1 MTNLQKFSLEN
12 PIIVG
17 LTLLIIALCFR
28 LLDIFLLRSDERF
41 GEIFFSKALGFIL
54 VLFFVWGTGQGLKSI
69 GLHSNMI
76 FQSIFIG
83 VFVTAIALG
92 SGYTIEYLIGLI
104 RGVHPQFYYEAID
117 PKTNISGGALFGLG
131 LIVGNI
137 LNSFMEEGLFRGI
150 LIRLFGYKL
159 ITNQANWFQAM
170 LFGLWHIPWVFKE
183 YQLGKLR
190 TVEKLAL
197 STISNFVP
205 QLFIGFVWGYMYIK
219 TNSLWASWISHT
231 LTNSSLNLLHIKT
244 DEGIDSGLPIRMVT
258 YVLVMLL
265 GIWSI
270 KHLAN
275 CFGFSGSN
283 Q

>member
-1 MTNLQKFSLEN
+1 MTNLQKFSLET
-12 PIIVG
+12 PLLVG
-17 LTLLIIALCFR
+17 ITLLLIALGFR
-28 LLDIFLLRSDERF
+28 LFDIFLIRSDERF

-54 VLFFVWGTGQGLKSI
+54 VLLFVWGTGQGLKSI

-83 VFVTAIALG
+83 LFVTSVALG
-92 SGYTIEYLIGLI
+92 SGYIIEYLIGHL
-104 RGVHPQFYYEAID
+104 RGVHPQFYYGAID
-117 PKTNISGGALFGLG
+117 PKANVSGGFLFGLW
-131 LIVGNI
+131 LIMGNI
-137 LNSFMEEGLFRGI
+137 INSFMEEGLFRGI

-159 ITNQANWFQAM
+159 ILNQANWLQSL
-170 LFGLWHIPWVFKE
+170 LFGLWHIPWTFKE

-190 TVEKLAL
+190 NVGNFAF

-231 LTNSSLNLLHIKT
+231 LTNSTLNLLHIKT
-244 DEGIDSGLPIRMVT
+244 DEGIDSGLAIRMVT
-258 YVLVMLL
+258 YVIVMLL
-265 GIWSI
+265 GIWLI

-275 CFGFSGSN
+275 WFGFSES
-283 Q
+283 